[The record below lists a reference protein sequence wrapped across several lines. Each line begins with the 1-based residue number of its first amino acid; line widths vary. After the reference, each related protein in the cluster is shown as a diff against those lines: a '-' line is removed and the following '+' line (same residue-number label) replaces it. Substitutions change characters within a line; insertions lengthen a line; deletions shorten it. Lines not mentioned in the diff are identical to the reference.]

1 MGRRRLVAE
10 LRFPPV
16 RLDLVIK
23 ISALYAP
30 FAQYIRIQHGLC
42 QSQRRPFWRPKDPI
56 QLTPERA
63 DLAFQ
68 IWPRDTEAMES
79 YSALFEMATAKLT
92 DELGGVLQSI
102 DLHITTSVL
111 AAEELINHD
120 SNNVPN
126 IRYLQLVSYWL

>member
-30 FAQYIRIQHGLC
+30 FAQYVRIQHGLY

-63 DLAFQ
+63 DLVFRYGLV
-68 IWPRDTEAMES
+68 IPRQWS
-79 YSALFEMATAKLT
+79 HILHCLKWL
-92 DELGGVLQSI
+92 LQS
-102 DLHITTSVL
+102 
-111 AAEELINHD
+111 
-120 SNNVPN
+120 
-126 IRYLQLVSYWL
+126 

>member
-1 MGRRRLVAE
+1 
-10 LRFPPV
+10 
-16 RLDLVIK
+16 
-23 ISALYAP
+23 
-30 FAQYIRIQHGLC
+30 
-42 QSQRRPFWRPKDPI
+42 
-56 QLTPERA
+56 
-63 DLAFQ
+63 
-68 IWPRDTEAMES
+68 MES